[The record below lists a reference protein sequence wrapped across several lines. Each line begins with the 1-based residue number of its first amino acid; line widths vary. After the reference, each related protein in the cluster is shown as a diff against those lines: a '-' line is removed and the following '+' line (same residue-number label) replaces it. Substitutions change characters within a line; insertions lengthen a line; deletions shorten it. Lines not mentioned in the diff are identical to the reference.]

1 MASLEDTDCLQK
13 ITWST
18 DNNYVLEVSTVFS
31 YIECFTKCV
40 KNQNCYGNTWYGPGQ
55 NTRLQNICVLFRSI
69 LSSDHGHACTG
80 CQSQKM
86 RNYGISCWCVE
97 CPDCEC
103 NIPENN
109 FLGFGHFNYE
119 VECLRN
125 CMDNPE
131 CKYYTWY
138 GRDNSQFQNQCFL
151 FSSSDSTTQCKG
163 CYGGARK
170 CVELD

>member
-1 MASLEDTDCLQK
+1 MLHEVRQK
-13 ITWST
+13 PKLLWQ
-18 DNNYVLEVSTVFS
+18 YVPGMDQGKTPDYKTFAYCSDQSYPVIMDMPAQVIHTKVSTWNLYPNDIYS
-31 YIECFTKCV
+31 
-40 KNQNCYGNTWYGPGQ
+40 
-55 NTRLQNICVLFRSI
+55 L
-69 LSSDHGHACTG
+69 G

-103 NIPENN
+103 NISENN

-125 CMDNPE
+125 CMDTPG

-151 FSSSDSTTQCKG
+151 FSSCESTTQCKG
-163 CYGGARK
+163 CYRGARK
-170 CVELD
+170 CFEMDMH